1 MREISIEYRGSL
13 LEITGD
19 ILQAYSSGGYEEE
32 SMMIG
37 FETTDVYAGGVEI
50 TDLLTEEQMTDLD
63 ILAVEYLNEL

>member
-19 ILQAYSSGGYEEE
+19 ILQSYSGRYEEQ

-37 FETTDVYAGGVEI
+37 FETSEVHAGGIEI
-50 TDLLTEEQMTDLD
+50 TDLLTEEQMIDLD

>member
-1 MREISIEYRGSL
+1 MREISIEYRGASL
-13 LEITGD
+13 ELEGD
-19 ILQAYSSGGYEEE
+19 ILQAYSGRHEEM

-37 FETTDVYAGGVEI
+37 FETSEVYAGDVKI

>member
-1 MREISIEYRGSL
+1 MREISIEYRGAS
-13 LEITGD
+13 LEIEGD
-19 ILQAYSSGGYEEE
+19 ILQAYSGRYEEE